1 MQGSNAY
8 VVRKRYKYPLAI
20 CEASHSE
27 PNMWK
32 KDHDTFKKCKMAKEI
47 AEERKRQIKEVMKTV
62 AAYIAKM
69 MKEWEDVA
77 DCIFAPYNFKYV

>member
-1 MQGSNAY
+1 MRLGTTSQI
-8 VVRKRYKYPLAI
+8 R
-20 CEASHSE
+20 E
-27 PNMWK
+27 K

-77 DCIFAPYNFKYV
+77 DCIFAAYNFRYV

>member
-1 MQGSNAY
+1 
-8 VVRKRYKYPLAI
+8 
-20 CEASHSE
+20 
-27 PNMWK
+27 
-32 KDHDTFKKCKMAKEI
+32 MAKEI

-77 DCIFAPYNFKYV
+77 DCIFAAYNFRYV